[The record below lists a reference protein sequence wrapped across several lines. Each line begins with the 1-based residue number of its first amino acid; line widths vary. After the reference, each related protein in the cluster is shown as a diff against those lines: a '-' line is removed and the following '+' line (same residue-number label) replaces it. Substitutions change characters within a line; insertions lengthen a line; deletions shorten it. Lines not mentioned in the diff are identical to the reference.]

1 MEVYLPAAFENYDR
15 PTDQTTGLS
24 TYLLTT
30 QPTLQQTDMRGNRKD
45 TLPINAYTLELV
57 SQPSLGPACS
67 APWEPKDYPGY
78 GSIR

>member
-1 MEVYLPAAFENYDR
+1 MEVYLPAPLGNYDK
-15 PTDQTTGLS
+15 PTDQTTGQS
-24 TYLLTT
+24 TYLLTN
-30 QPTLQQTDMRGNRKD
+30 QQTDMRGNRKV